1 MPPLS
6 IMIKPVS
13 GKCTMRCKYCFY
25 ADVTASRSQADM
37 GQMNHN
43 TMENLVRRAMA
54 YADGSVSFSFQG
66 GEPTL
71 AGIDFFREFMQ
82 LERKFRR
89 NGLMVNNSIQTNGYR
104 IDDELLKFLADNNF
118 LFGVSLDGS
127 QRIHDRLR
135 LDASGKGTYSEII
148 KTLER
153 LTELRA
159 DFNVVS
165 VVNKYVAENARECFD
180 SLAEYGYIQFI
191 PCIDAFNGE
200 VCEYSLSPEMYG
212 NFLKEIFDLYYRAF
226 MGGGP
231 VSIRN
236 FDNYIGILL
245 GKQPENCGMCGHCG
259 NYFLIEG
266 NGGVYPCDFYVLDQ
280 WCMGN
285 INTSSFFKLGSSEI
299 GEQFRR
305 ISYYISPECRKCSWL
320 YLCRGGCRRDREPFK
335 DGIPEKNRWC
345 SSFKMFFE
353 YAYPR
358 MCKLAEKISGYS
370 SAT

>member
-1 MPPLS
+1 M
-6 IMIKPVS
+6 
-13 GKCTMRCKYCFY
+13 
-25 ADVTASRSQADM
+25 
-37 GQMNHN
+37 
-43 TMENLVRRAMA
+43 
-54 YADGSVSFSFQG
+54 
-66 GEPTL
+66 
-71 AGIDFFREFMQ
+71 
-82 LERKFRR
+82 
-89 NGLMVNNSIQTNGYR
+89 
-104 IDDELLKFLADNNF
+104 
-118 LFGVSLDGS
+118 
-127 QRIHDRLR
+127 
-135 LDASGKGTYSEII
+135 
-148 KTLER
+148 
-153 LTELRA
+153 
-159 DFNVVS
+159 
-165 VVNKYVAENARECFD
+165 NKYVAENARECFD